1 RMGHRARR
9 TIVQTDGLDTET
21 RTAFWNVIVIFR
33 EIVGGK
39 QRHPRY
45 ARSTIEELLLRL
57 WARYFKSPIDD
68 KPSSFDVW
76 QDIKEVILRSSWVDA
91 FDLVELLAK
100 ILAELDRERGEE
112 YSALF
117 ADTLNDRFEQYL
129 VGYRFINNE
138 IVPIDSNIDID
149 SIDGALSASGVIPG
163 AHRAL
168 ERAVE
173 LLADR
178 ESPDYANSVK
188 EAISAVEA
196 VINKIT
202 GQSTLGG
209 GLKQLSASGVVL
221 HPALVTGWSN
231 IYGWASDENGVR
243 HGGVDAASIDQAMA
257 KYMLVTCSAFVAYL
271 IEEGRK
277 AGRISEISVP

>member
-1 RMGHRARR
+1 M
-9 TIVQTDGLDTET
+9 TSP
-21 RTAFWNVIVIFR
+21 
-33 EIVGGK
+33 
-39 QRHPRY
+39 PRY

-68 KPSSFDVW
+68 KPSDFDVW

-163 AHRAL
+163 LIVRSSEQWNSWPIGRARITPTL
-168 ERAVE
+168 SKR
-173 LLADR
+173 R
-178 ESPDYANSVK
+178 FRRSRQSSIKSPGK
-188 EAISAVEA
+188 
-196 VINKIT
+196 
-202 GQSTLGG
+202 STLGG